1 MLDGSGRRL
10 LLAWLREPRSAEVRR
25 AAGWAGCLSLPQVLD
40 IGADGHLTIEPAPE
54 LAVLRTR
61 YSAQSRTVARL
72 AWAVPPLGKVHEG
85 ERVAVAAE
93 TRADAGASQQYMS
106 THRSKAS
113 VEQSV
118 CSLLGLH
125 YVSR

>member
-61 YSAQSRTVARL
+61 YSAQSRTAARL
-72 AWAVPPLGKVHEG
+72 AWAVPPLGKVRSPRRRWQLVG
-85 ERVAVAAE
+85 AV
-93 TRADAGASQQYMS
+93 TDRADSACRPTRPG
-106 THRSKAS
+106 
-113 VEQSV
+113 
-118 CSLLGLH
+118 
-125 YVSR
+125 